1 MAATDGQS
9 SSMVNEVYSTLLT
22 AILEARLGAGTPLSQ
37 NKLATHLGVSR
48 TPVREALLRLEIDGL
63 VRRTTDAGFVVA
75 SITPE
80 EVNEACDL
88 LGALDTFVYLR
99 AAKTLGPDELEE
111 LLEIAEQLVRS
122 AEAHDTDAWR
132 QADRRFHEVVVEAAG
147 ERVAAQH
154 VQQVRR
160 RVQRFWVESPDFD
173 GRLRTCS
180 QDHVALIEAM
190 IAHDEVTLA
199 ETINA
204 HIERLR
210 NNVLDRL
217 RSAAPLLPEN
227 DPLQAVTPL
236 A

>member
-9 SSMVNEVYSTLLT
+9 SMVNEVHDTLLS
-22 AILEARLGAGTPLSQ
+22 AILESRLGAGTPLSQ

-63 VRRTTDAGFVVA
+63 VRRTADAGFVVA

-88 LGALDTFVYLR
+88 LSVLDTFVYMR
-99 AAKTLGPDELEE
+99 AAKTLTPDELAA
-111 LLEIAEQLVRS
+111 LSDLAGQLVRS

-132 QADRRFHEVVVEAAG
+132 EADRRFHEMVVEAAAN
-147 ERVAAQH
+147 RFAAQY

-180 QDHVALIEAM
+180 EDHVALIEAM
-190 IAHDEVTLA
+190 VAHDEVTLA
-199 ETINA
+199 ETIDG

-210 NNVLDRL
+210 LNVLDRL
-217 RSAAPLLPEN
+217 RSAAPLLPES
-227 DPLQAVTPL
+227 DPFRAVTPL